1 MVAWTMVVT
10 VTWKPVIVFGLYV
23 GRVAHIIWGWIE
35 EPKVTFR
42 ILVWTTVSVVESL
55 AEKNRRMSVVNFR
68 MEKHFQTTKCSPIAN
83 WHWRK
88 NHYESYSFNWT
99 LPTISV
105 SLGVDSSLTESL
117 DENELTSWSQS
128 CKTLSERGSQL
139 THVCTPYPQNCEVT
153 SLCGVTLLR
162 NAEIVI
168 ICYTAG
174 EN

>member
-1 MVAWTMVVT
+1 METSYCIWALCW
-10 VTWKPVIVFGLYV
+10 G
-23 GRVAHIIWGWIE
+23 VAHITWGWME
-35 EPKVTFR
+35 ESRVTFR
-42 ILVWTTVSVVESL
+42 ILVWTTLVVESL
-55 AEKNRRMSVVNFR
+55 AEKSRRMSVVNFR

-105 SLGVDSSLTESL
+105 SLGVHSSLTESP

-128 CKTLSERGSQL
+128 CKTLSERGNQL
-139 THVCTPYPQNCEVT
+139 THVCTLYPQKLWGNKSVGCHT
-153 SLCGVTLLR
+153 
-162 NAEIVI
+162 AEIVI